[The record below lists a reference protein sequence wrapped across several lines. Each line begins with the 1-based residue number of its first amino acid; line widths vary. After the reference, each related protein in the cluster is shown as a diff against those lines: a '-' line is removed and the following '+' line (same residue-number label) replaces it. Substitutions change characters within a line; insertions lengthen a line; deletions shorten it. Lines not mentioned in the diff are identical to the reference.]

1 MDLKGINEAKVY
13 DVAVETPLERAP
25 RLSTRLGNH
34 VWLKREDLQSTF
46 SFKLRGAYNK
56 LARLSETERAQGVIA
71 ASAGNHAQG
80 VALAAQKLGCRAVIV
95 MPETTPEIKVSAV
108 RALGAELVLKG
119 DAYPDAQLEAQRI
132 AGVEGLLPIHPFD
145 DPDVIAGQGTIGMEI
160 LRQAHDPPDAIFVAV
175 GGGGMLAGIARYV
188 KPLCPGADIIGV
200 EPQDSAAMHE
210 ALQAGRPVEL
220 DRVGLFA
227 DGVAVKRAGDLTFE
241 ACRDTVREVV
251 LVDTD
256 EICAAIKDVFE
267 DTRSILEPA
276 GALGVAG
283 MKKWVQRE
291 GATGKNLVAVASGA
305 NMNFDRLRFVAERS
319 VLGERREA
327 VMAVTLP
334 EQCGAFKAFCHFLG
348 ARNITEFNYRYA
360 DAREAH
366 VFVGIGVRDRV
377 EADQLL
383 TELNETGYHAVDL
396 TDDEMAKLHLRY
408 MVGGHAP
415 QVTNEVLYRFIFPER
430 PGALMAFLDSLS
442 EDWLITLFHYR
453 NHGSDAGRVLVAL
466 DVPEADRPAF
476 AASIDALGYQYQ
488 EETGNI
494 AYKMFL
500 GARS

>member
-1 MDLKGINEAKVY
+1 
-13 DVAVETPLERAP
+13 
-25 RLSTRLGNH
+25 
-34 VWLKREDLQSTF
+34 
-46 SFKLRGAYNK
+46 
-56 LARLSETERAQGVIA
+56 
-71 ASAGNHAQG
+71 
-80 VALAAQKLGCRAVIV
+80 
-95 MPETTPEIKVSAV
+95 
-108 RALGAELVLKG
+108 
-119 DAYPDAQLEAQRI
+119 
-132 AGVEGLLPIHPFD
+132 
-145 DPDVIAGQGTIGMEI
+145 
-160 LRQAHDPPDAIFVAV
+160 
-175 GGGGMLAGIARYV
+175 MLAGVASYV
-188 KPLCPGADIIGV
+188 KALRPEVDIIGV

-220 DRVGLFA
+220 ERVGLFA
-227 DGVAVKRAGDLTFE
+227 DGVAVKRVGDLTFE

-291 GATGKNLVAVASGA
+291 GATGKNLVAVACGA

-319 VLGERREA
+319 ELGEHREA

-366 VFVGIGVRDRV
+366 VFVGIGVRDRA
-377 EADQLL
+377 EAHQLL
-383 TELNETGYHAVDL
+383 TELNQAGYQAVDL

-415 QVTNEVLYRFIFPER
+415 QIANEVLYRFIFPER